1 MKRKIRTK
9 RVVKRRNQINKK
21 KIFTMVPI
29 EIIEDKSLKLNEVI
43 ILSEIA
49 TMHHY
54 GGEFFAT
61 NHYLADILR
70 LSRQRVSSLVNDL
83 IDRGYLESVQYFDP
97 VDKITYKRVLIPNVF
112 LDCKAFKKKDLF
124 NKENLFE

>member
-1 MKRKIRTK
+1 
-9 RVVKRRNQINKK
+9 
-21 KIFTMVPI
+21 MVPI

-61 NHYLADILR
+61 NHYLADILG
-70 LSRQRVSSLVNDL
+70 SRGS
-83 IDRGYLESVQYFDP
+83 ESVLWLM
-97 VDKITYKRVLIPNVF
+97 I
-112 LDCKAFKKKDLF
+112 
-124 NKENLFE
+124 